1 MARNRNTDKAERM
14 TAEAAAW
21 AGVFL
26 VVAGMLASIIAWVFR
41 TSLKPL
47 KIVIEN
53 NTAAMNLVSE
63 TIAKH
68 GDSISDHEGRLIE
81 IETTHEVLNCKRR
94 RGDNT

>member
-1 MARNRNTDKAERM
+1 M
-14 TAEAAAW
+14 TADAAAW

-26 VVAGMLASIIAWVFR
+26 AAAGLISGVMAWLFR
-41 TSLKPL
+41 TSLKPM

-63 TIAKH
+63 TLTKH

-81 IETTHEVLNCKRR
+81 IETTHDVLNCKRR
-94 RGDNT
+94 VMGEI

>member
-1 MARNRNTDKAERM
+1 M
-14 TAEAAAW
+14 TADAAAW

-26 VVAGMLASIIAWVFR
+26 AAAGMMGGVIAWLFN
-41 TSLKPL
+41 TSLRPM

-63 TIAKH
+63 TLTNH

-81 IETTHEVLNCKRR
+81 IETTHDVLNCKRR
-94 RGDNT
+94 VMGEI